1 MSRHECVMSGY
12 MSRHECLG
20 VYIYIYI
27 YMLRHECLGVDMCDD
42 MNVS

>member
-20 VYIYIYI
+20 VYIY
-27 YMLRHECLGVDMCDD
+27 MSRHECLGVDMCDD